1 MAITFSC
8 PAAAARHDSTPCDGD
23 PMGLVVRFESTD
35 FGGTSGCP
43 GHTALLQAD
52 HPGSAVVPIQECLQT
67 MSMFNRH
74 PDLAEIDD
82 DLDIRYGDDPTHG
95 G

>member
-1 MAITFSC
+1 MAATFSC
-8 PAAAARHDSTPCDGD
+8 PAAAVRFDGTPCDGD
-23 PMGLVVRFESTD
+23 PMGLVVRFEPTA

-43 GHTALLQAD
+43 RHTALLQAD
-52 HPGSAVVPIQECLQT
+52 HPGSAVVPIQESIQAMNT
-67 MSMFNRH
+67 FNRH
-74 PDLAEIDD
+74 PDLAEMDD